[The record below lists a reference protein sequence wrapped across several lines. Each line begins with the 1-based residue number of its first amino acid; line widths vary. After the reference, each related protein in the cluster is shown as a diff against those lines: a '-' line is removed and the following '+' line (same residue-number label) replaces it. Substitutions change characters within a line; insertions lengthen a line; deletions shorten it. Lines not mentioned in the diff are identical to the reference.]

1 MTTTYGRKSNKKQ
14 SENNAFGQNVC
25 LVCKLLTWQCMNFQK
40 TIYTY
45 IYIYI
50 YTIVGPTRALMMP
63 FHPAFDTPERCINIA
78 AALLLNAA
86 TTCLLGLPQS
96 DIHHP

>member
-1 MTTTYGRKSNKKQ
+1 MAMHELSKDY
-14 SENNAFGQNVC
+14 
-25 LVCKLLTWQCMNFQK
+25 
-40 TIYTY
+40 IY

>member
-1 MTTTYGRKSNKKQ
+1 MYAQLWARP
-14 SENNAFGQNVC
+14 
-25 LVCKLLTWQCMNFQK
+25 
-40 TIYTY
+40 
-45 IYIYI
+45 
-50 YTIVGPTRALMMP
+50 GPSFMP

-96 DIHHP
+96 GIHHP